1 MSLVFVLSH
10 SSSKAHADT
19 VWATQWTAADTVVS
33 ISADGT
39 ASLWN
44 SLTGQPIRSLPA
56 HPLGLISL
64 STDAKGSRALYNS
77 IEGTTGLWDLEG
89 GDVLGKKESFD
100 GKAEGIEPAWSVSL
114 SPDASTYA
122 STGGSG
128 TVTIHSADPA
138 SFGRAIDTLS
148 PRAEGKNKFG
158 MVVTHS
164 PDGSRLALSTEQGQ
178 IYVFD
183 IEKKE
188 IVNSFASHAMCVRSL
203 AWSADSQLLLSA
215 SDDKRLVL
223 HDVRTASGSGR
234 PGSGAVAS
242 LNGHSSWVLSAS
254 LSADGKLAA
263 SGSSDRTV
271 KIWDLS
277 SRQCVSTVQEQ
288 GEVWGVSWRPQGG
301 ALVTGGEDGGLRWW
315 RG

>member
-1 MSLVFVLSH
+1 MSLQFVLNH
-10 SSSKAHADT
+10 SSPRAHADT
-19 VWATQWTAADTVVS
+19 VWGTKWTAADTVVS

-39 ASLWN
+39 AGLWDA
-44 SLTGQPIRSLPA
+44 TGQSIRALPP
-56 HPLGLISL
+56 HPLALVSL

-77 IEGTTGLWDLEG
+77 IEGTTGLWDLES

-100 GKAEGIEPAWSVSL
+100 TKAEGIEPAWSVSL

-122 STGGSG
+122 STGASG
-128 TVTIHSADPA
+128 TITIHSADSA
-138 SFGRAIDTLS
+138 SFGRSVDTLS
-148 PRAEGKNKFG
+148 PRTEGKHKFG
-158 MVVTHS
+158 MFVSHS
-164 PDGSRLALSTEQGQ
+164 PDASRLALSTEQGQ

-188 IVNSFASHAMCVRSL
+188 LVNSFTSHAMCVRSL

-254 LSADGKLAA
+254 LSADGKYAA

-277 SRQCVSTVQEQ
+277 SRQCVSTIQEQ

-301 ALVTGGEDGGLRWW
+301 ALVTGGEDGGLKWW